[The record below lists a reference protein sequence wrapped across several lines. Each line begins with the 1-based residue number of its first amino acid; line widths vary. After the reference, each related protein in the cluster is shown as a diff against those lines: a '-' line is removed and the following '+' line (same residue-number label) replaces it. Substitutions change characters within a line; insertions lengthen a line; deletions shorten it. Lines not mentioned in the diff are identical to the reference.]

1 MERTTSGEPDFEPA
15 SLVTFDEFEEQE
27 PPPEDGDA
35 VEQVDE
41 GFEPAALVTFD
52 EFE

>member
-15 SLVTFDEFEEQE
+15 SLVTFDEFEE
-27 PPPEDGDA
+27 PPPQDDEA